1 MFSEALEK
9 AGINGIITGAASA
22 ALFGMNVAVVPP
34 FMSMTMPLYVYMF
47 LGGTL
52 ASLVTDGLHVFMKD
66 EIPISKKANDRTSV
80 IAGLAINAI
89 AFAGLLQISSP
100 TILEDFGR
108 LNALAVGAASEFAAA
123 SSYTYL
129 KEKMYI

>member
-9 AGINGIITGAASA
+9 AGINGIVTGAVSA
-22 ALFGMNVAVVPP
+22 ALFGMNIAVVPP

-80 IAGLAINAI
+80 IAVHGEAQN
-89 AFAGLLQISSP
+89 SSP
-100 TILEDFGR
+100 
-108 LNALAVGAASEFAAA
+108 
-123 SSYTYL
+123 
-129 KEKMYI
+129 